1 MQLGCSIRVRLRH
14 DAGNAAGHPPTHPSS
29 HPPSCRQVYDITRH
43 VLEHPGWSSGC
54 GTSQLLAILRTLG
67 TDCTEEVLMVHSQ
80 RALAQF
86 APFMIGVLAE
96 GDEQASGGDGGTGRK
111 Q

>member
-1 MQLGCSIRVRLRH
+1 M
-14 DAGNAAGHPPTHPSS
+14 
-29 HPPSCRQVYDITRH
+29 YDITRH
-43 VLEHPGWSSGC
+43 VLEHPGWTSGC

-67 TDCTEEVLMVHSQ
+67 TDCSEEVLMVHSQ

-86 APFMIGVLAE
+86 APFMIGVLVPA
-96 GDEQASGGDGGTGRK
+96 GAQ